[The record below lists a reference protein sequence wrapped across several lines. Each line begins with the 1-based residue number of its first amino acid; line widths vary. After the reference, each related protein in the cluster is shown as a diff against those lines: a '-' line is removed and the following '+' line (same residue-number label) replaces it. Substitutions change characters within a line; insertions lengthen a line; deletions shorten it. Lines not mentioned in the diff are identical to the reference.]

1 MQCQDAR
8 DLLHAYADNELDA
21 AKSFELEAHLRE
33 CKGCERAFEVD
44 RAVKKV
50 AGNPALVQLV
60 PDEFRKRMLAG
71 MAPQVAPSLSG
82 RQISWRF
89 VGLAASVVIVLGV
102 IWSLPARD
110 LDGQEALASHL
121 RSMQTDGH
129 LMDVVSTDQHTVK
142 PWFNGKLDFAPPVH
156 DLAAQGFPLVGG
168 RLDFLHDRPA
178 AALVFRR
185 NKHVIN
191 LFVWPGESAAGD
203 EQKQGYN
210 LIHWGDG
217 GMTFWA
223 VSDLNMAELHQFGD
237 LFRAAN
243 KS

>member
-50 AGNPALVQLV
+50 VGNPALFVAA
-60 PDEFRKRMLAG
+60 PAELAAKLMG
-71 MAPQVAPSLSG
+71 TTTLTLKPAREPMRIA
-82 RQISWRF
+82 WRYL
-89 VGLAASVVIVLGV
+89 GIAASVVIVLGV
-102 IWSLPARD
+102 IWSLPSHD

-142 PWFNGKLDFAPPVH
+142 PWFDGKLDFAPPVH
-156 DLAAQGFPLVGG
+156 DLAGQGFPLVGG

-223 VSDLNMAELHQFGD
+223 VSDLNMGELHQFAD